1 MTSGYAET
9 NCCDGDDSGFEEDD
23 PYAGEDI
30 DPGFGEINSYYDNCD
45 TEFGIIHESPKFFK
59 NMSNQIIHIRV
70 FKRNANK
77 YITIIENLSASNIET
92 LLKQFKKNFNCNG
105 SISNKVIH
113 LQGDQRIKVKEY
125 LITNK
130 ITDKD
135 NISVHG
141 F

>member
-1 MTSGYAET
+1 
-9 NCCDGDDSGFEEDD
+9 
-23 PYAGEDI
+23 
-30 DPGFGEINSYYDNCD
+30 
-45 TEFGIIHESPKFFK
+45 
-59 NMSNQIIHIRV
+59 MSNQIIHIRV